1 MTTPDRNA
9 AEAATISK
17 NVLLIF
23 KKEVMYN
30 PVLYQTVM
38 RFQILFN
45 ILEAKI
51 LPRQE
56 GRLVLQLQGHAEQVE
71 QAIAYMEQEQV
82 RVEFLMD
89 RIKRDT
95 ERCVHCGAC
104 TGVCK
109 TGALWLDRTSLEI
122 GFEPEKCVACG
133 QCRLAC
139 PVEAMSMASIDMDV
153 AEVR

>member
-1 MTTPDRNA
+1 MTKSDRSS
-9 AEAATISK
+9 AETETTSK

-23 KKEVMYN
+23 SKEVMYN

-56 GRLVLQLQGHAEQVE
+56 GRLVLQLQGQAEQLE
-71 QAIAYMEQEQV
+71 QAIAYMKQEQV
-82 RVEFLMD
+82 RVELLRD

-109 TGALWLDRTSLEI
+109 TAALWLDRKTMEVV
-122 GFEPEKCVACG
+122 FEPEKCVACG
-133 QCRLAC
+133 QCRQAC

-153 AEVR
+153 ADML